1 MYKIMTS
8 ALGGS
13 QFGPKLS
20 SSPLSARGITP
31 NTEFACEHLGGWKG
45 QGEGVKIQGS
55 LANSPFI
62 WLHVGVD
69 FNISGIENA
78 LDCVLLKQSSS
89 NIVLLRQSSHK
100 YWKALNSESRQACSP
115 RAEP

>member
-1 MYKIMTS
+1 MGHSS
-8 ALGGS
+8 ALNYLVALYQLVAS
-13 QFGPKLS
+13 PQTLS
-20 SSPLSARGITP
+20 LLVSIW
-31 NTEFACEHLGGWKG
+31 GGWKG

-62 WLHVGVD
+62 WLHVGVG

-89 NIVLLRQSSHK
+89 NIVLLRQSAHK
-100 YWKALNSESRQACSP
+100 YWKALNSESRQACLP
-115 RAEP
+115 RTEP